1 MDFPIARQ
9 QFYQEIHQPEFEI
22 NLAKAALY
30 LAQEEYPD
38 LDVAEYLNALDTM
51 AAEVSERLPLENYP
65 LRIIQVIN
73 QYLFEDLG
81 FRGNIDQYYDPRNS
95 YLNQVIDRRTG
106 IPLTLSLVYLEI
118 SQRIDFPMVG
128 VNMPGHFLIRPT
140 VAEME
145 VFVDP
150 FHQGE
155 ILFAEDCQNRLSQI
169 FGRSIEIQ
177 PEFVAPVAPRQFL
190 GRMLGNLRAI
200 YLSRGELSKALG
212 VIDRILLLFP
222 DSPDNRRDRGVLYY
236 HLGQWIEA
244 QRELEAYLSEVPA
257 AEDSKTILDLLQRIQ
272 NRETKN

>member
-9 QFYQEIHQPEFEI
+9 QFYQEIHQPEPEI
-22 NLAKAALY
+22 NVANAALY

-38 LDVAEYLNALDTM
+38 LEVAEYLNALDTM
-51 AAEVSERLPLENYP
+51 AAEVAERLPLENYP
-65 LRIIQVIN
+65 LRIIQTIS
-73 QYLFEDLG
+73 QYLFDDLG
-81 FRGNIDQYYDPRNS
+81 FRGNVDQYYDPRNS
-95 YLNQVIDRRTG
+95 YLNQVIERRTG

-118 SQRIDFPMVG
+118 AGRIDFPMVG

-145 VFVDP
+145 IFVDP

-169 FGRSIEIQ
+169 FGRSIDIQ
-177 PEFVAPVAPRQFL
+177 PEFVAPVGPRQFL

-200 YLSRGELSKALG
+200 YLSRGELSKALA

-222 DSPDNRRDRGVLYY
+222 DSLDDRRDRGVLYY

-244 QRELEAYLSEVPA
+244 QHELEAYLSEAPA
-257 AEDSKTILDLLQRIQ
+257 AADSTTILNLLQRMQ